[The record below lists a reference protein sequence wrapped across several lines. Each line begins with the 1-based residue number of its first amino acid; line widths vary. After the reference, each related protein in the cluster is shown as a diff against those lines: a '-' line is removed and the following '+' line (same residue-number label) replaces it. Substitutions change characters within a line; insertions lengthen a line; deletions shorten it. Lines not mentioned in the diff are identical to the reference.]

1 MKKRKTIRLTE
12 STLKHIIRE
21 YLEKIWYEPT
31 DRDLELECAEKSK
44 LLFWFD
50 PENTQIIMDGKQ
62 DRENDELIPLFIYP
76 ELTKYKIGYTI
87 NDISWAFDVEPSQTD
102 LIERLNNQF
111 GDIVDKFVDDN
122 YTQLEQLMYKSVPRA
137 RF

>member
-1 MKKRKTIRLTE
+1 MKKRKKIRLTE
-12 STLKHIIRE
+12 STLKHIIKE

-31 DRDLELECAEKSK
+31 DRDLELEYAEKGK

-76 ELTKYKIGYTI
+76 ELTKYKIGFTI
-87 NDISWAFDVEPSQTD
+87 NDISWEFEVDSSQTD
-102 LIERLNNQF
+102 LIKRLNDQF

-122 YTQLEQLMYKSVPRA
+122 YTQLEQLMYKKVPRA